1 MASSSAGDASASAEG
16 LKGWQVTMISGSI
29 SGAVATLARQPIQR
43 LKWIRQVDPGQPVP
57 YGTVLRRTV
66 QEGGVLGL
74 FRGSTA
80 GIVRNI
86 PHSSLVYTIY
96 PWWERNIK
104 AALGGEARGGESS
117 FGTRFFA
124 GFATGFCATVATH
137 PLDTIRVRISLTQ
150 GEAKLADILSDVGRQ
165 GGVRAL
171 YHGFAATMVGAG
183 PRLALG
189 FGVFE
194 TLKVELQKS
203 DAYQRYPTAC
213 KAVFGYLAG
222 LSGELLIYPLDTV
235 RRRQQALG
243 DGSPL
248 ARKSVG
254 QAIMMVFRQEGLK
267 GMYKGLALNLI
278 KNPLATGVS
287 LTVND
292 CVKDMLR
299 PYRRR
304 AEGR

>member
-137 PLDTIRVRISLTQ
+137 PLDTIRVRIS
-150 GEAKLADILSDVGRQ
+150 EAKLADILSDVGRQ

-171 YHGFAATMVGAG
+171 YHGFAATM
-183 PRLALG
+183 
-189 FGVFE
+189 
-194 TLKVELQKS
+194 
-203 DAYQRYPTAC
+203 
-213 KAVFGYLAG
+213 AVFGYLAG
-222 LSGELLIYPLDTV
+222 LSGELLIYPLDT
-235 RRRQQALG
+235 ALG

-248 ARKSVG
+248 ARKS
-254 QAIMMVFRQEGLK
+254 AIMMVFRQEGLK
-267 GMYKGLALNLI
+267 GMCDAT
-278 KNPLATGVS
+278 PLDGVS

>member
-150 GEAKLADILSDVGRQ
+150 GDAWQRGAEGGRRSWLMSPSPALLRPAGEAKLADILSDVGRQ

-183 PRLALG
+183 PRR
-189 FGVFE
+189 
-194 TLKVELQKS
+194 S
-203 DAYQRYPTAC
+203 P
-213 KAVFGYLAG
+213 
-222 LSGELLIYPLDTV
+222 P
-235 RRRQQALG
+235 
-243 DGSPL
+243 SPL
-248 ARKSVG
+248 TTVGAR
-254 QAIMMVFRQEGLK
+254 R
-267 GMYKGLALNLI
+267 
-278 KNPLATGVS
+278 P
-287 LTVND
+287 
-292 CVKDMLR
+292 LR
-299 PYRRR
+299 PPLSLPPLSLPPLSASLRLSPPV
-304 AEGR
+304 EGAVAAL